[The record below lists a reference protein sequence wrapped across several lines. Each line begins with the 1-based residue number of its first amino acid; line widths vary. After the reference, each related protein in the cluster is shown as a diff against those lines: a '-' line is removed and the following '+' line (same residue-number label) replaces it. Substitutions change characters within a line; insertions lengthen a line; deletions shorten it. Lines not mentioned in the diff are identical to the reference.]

1 MSNDDPSN
9 LLVNFTGDG
18 NLALL
23 LPEED
28 SDRQTEVYETH
39 KAPKTTRTQ
48 KNDFFKNKF
57 S

>member
-39 KAPKTTRTQ
+39 KAPKTTRT
-48 KNDFFKNKF
+48 
-57 S
+57 